1 LAKQKIKV
9 NPLQTKIEF
18 LKGVGPKRAELL
30 NKELRIFNFG
40 DLLFHFPF
48 RYVDRSKFHTV
59 KEANQDQA
67 FMQFKGHIR
76 RIKKIGQARKMR
88 MVAEFYD
95 ETGVIELVWF
105 KGIKFVEPK
114 LDPEKEFV
122 LFGKPTRF
130 NGKYNIAH
138 PELELA
144 STAKVTQGR
153 ALQPIYHSTEKLISR
168 NLHTKAIEKLIGT
181 LTNQI
186 QVIIP
191 ENLTPELMQKWRLIP
206 RNKALFEVHF
216 PSDADTLKLARYRLK
231 FEELFFMQL
240 QILRFKNHRKS
251 QRKGFVF
258 NKVGANFNLF
268 YEKVLPFDLT
278 GAQKRVLKEI
288 RADVKSGDQM
298 NRLLQGDV
306 GSGKTIVAVLTIL
319 LAIDNGYQSA
329 LMAPTSILA
338 HQHFDG
344 VTELLEQVGVKTQLL
359 TGATKT
365 KARREMLA
373 DLESGE
379 ISVIIGTHALL
390 EDRVKFKNLG
400 LVVIDEQHR
409 FGVAQRSRM
418 WAKST
423 VPPHILIMSATPI
436 PRTLA
441 MSFYGDLDVSVIDE
455 LPPGRKPIQTI
466 HKYDANRLGIF
477 GFMRKEIEKG
487 RQIYVVYPL
496 IEESEHFQYKD
507 LMDGFE
513 SISREFPIPKYQVS
527 IVHGRLKPEDKEL
540 EMQRFVTGQTNIMV
554 ATTVIEVGVNVP
566 NASVMIIE
574 SAEKFGLAQLHQLRG
589 RVGRGSDQSY
599 CVLITDYKLSA
610 DARTRIETM
619 VRTNDGF
626 EVAEADLNL
635 RGPGNLMGTQQ
646 SGVLDFA
653 IANLATDGNI
663 VKVAREAAFLVLEM
677 DPNLS
682 LDAHKNLRQHFISYV
697 KKHPNWG
704 VIS

>member
-1 LAKQKIKV
+1 V

-30 NKELRIFNFG
+30 QKELRIFTFG

-59 KEANQDQA
+59 SESNQDQA
-67 FMQFKGHIR
+67 FMQFKGRVRKIR
-76 RIKKIGQARKMR
+76 KIGQARKTR
-88 MVAEFYD
+88 LVAEFYD

-105 KGIKFVEPK
+105 KGIKWVEPK
-114 LDPEKEFV
+114 LDPEKEFI

-144 STAKVTQGR
+144 STSKVAAGR
-153 ALQPIYHSTEKLISR
+153 SLQPIYHTTEKLIAK
-168 NLHTKAIEKLIGT
+168 NLHTKAIEKLVYT
-181 LTNQI
+181 LTQQI
-186 QVIIP
+186 QVVIP
-191 ENLTPELMQKWRLIP
+191 ENLTPTLMQKWSLIP

-216 PSDADTLKLARYRLK
+216 PTSTDALKVARYRLK

-240 QILRFKNHRKS
+240 QILRFKNHRKAE
-251 QRKGFVF
+251 RKGFVF
-258 NKVGANFNLF
+258 DKVGEKFNAF
-268 YEKVLPFDLT
+268 YKNVLPFDLT
-278 GAQKRVLKEI
+278 GAQKRVVKEI

-319 LAIDNGYQSA
+319 LAIDNGYQAA

-338 HQHFDG
+338 YQHFDG
-344 VTELLEQVGVKTQLL
+344 VTELLEKVGIKTMLL

-365 KARREMLA
+365 KERREMLA

-418 WAKST
+418 WAKSK

-466 HKYDANRLGIF
+466 HKYDANRLGVF

-496 IEESEHFQYKD
+496 IEESEHFEYKD

-513 SISREFPIPKYQVS
+513 SISREFPIPQFQVS
-527 IVHGRLKPEDKEL
+527 VVHGRMKPADKEL
-540 EMQRFVTGQTNIMV
+540 EMQRFVSGQTHIMV

-589 RVGRGSDQSY
+589 RVGRGANQSY
-599 CVLITDYKLSA
+599 CILITDYKLSA
-610 DARTRIETM
+610 EARTRIETM

-626 EVAEADLNL
+626 QVAEADLNL
-635 RGPGNLMGTQQ
+635 RGPGNIMGTQQ
-646 SGVLDFA
+646 SGILDFA
-653 IANLATDGNI
+653 IADLTKDGKI
-663 VKVAREAAFLVLEM
+663 LKVARDAAFEVLDQ

-682 LDAHKNLRQHFISYV
+682 LDIHSHLRQHFISYA

-704 VIS
+704 AIS

>member
-1 LAKQKIKV
+1 M

-30 NKELRIFNFG
+30 QKELRIFTFG

-48 RYVDRSKFHTV
+48 RYVDRSKFFTV
-59 KEANQDQA
+59 SESNQDQA
-67 FMQFKGHIR
+67 FMQFKGHVRKIR
-76 RIKKIGQARKMR
+76 KIGQARKMR
-88 MVAEFYD
+88 LVAEFYD
-95 ETGVIELVWF
+95 STGVIELVWF

-114 LDPEKEFV
+114 LDPDKEFV

-144 STAKVTQGR
+144 STSKVAAGR
-153 ALQPIYHSTEKLISR
+153 SLQPIYHTTEKLNAK
-168 NLHTKAIEKLIGT
+168 NLHTKALEKLVYT
-181 LTNQI
+181 LTQQI
-186 QVIIP
+186 QVVIP
-191 ENLTPELMQKWRLIP
+191 ENLTPELMQKWNLIP

-216 PSDADTLKLARYRLK
+216 PTNTDALKVARYRLK

-240 QILRFKNHRKS
+240 QILRFKNHRKL
-251 QRKGFVF
+251 QRRGYVF
-258 NKVGANFNLF
+258 NKVGERFNQF
-268 YEKVLPFDLT
+268 YQEVLPFDLT
-278 GAQKRVLKEI
+278 GAQKKVVKEI
-288 RADVKSGDQM
+288 RNDLKSGDQM

-319 LAIDNGYQSA
+319 LAIENGYQSA

-338 HQHFDG
+338 FQHFDG
-344 VTELLEQVGVKTQLL
+344 VTELLEKVGVKTMLL

-365 KARREMLA
+365 KERKEMLA
-373 DLESGE
+373 KLATGE
-379 ISVIIGTHALL
+379 VTVIIGTHALL
-390 EDRVKFKNLG
+390 EDRVKFHNLG

-418 WAKST
+418 WAKSK

-466 HKYDANRLGIF
+466 HKYDANRLGVM

-487 RQIYVVYPL
+487 RQIYIVYPL
-496 IEESEHFQYKD
+496 IEESEHFEYKD

-513 SISREFPIPKYQVS
+513 SISREFPPPQFQVS
-527 IVHGRLKPEDKEL
+527 VVHGRLKPADKEM
-540 EMQRFVTGQTNIMV
+540 EMQRFVKGQTHIMV

-589 RVGRGSDQSY
+589 RVGRGSDQSF

-626 EVAEADLNL
+626 QVAEADLQL
-635 RGPGNLMGTQQ
+635 RGPGNIMGTQQ
-646 SGVLDFA
+646 SGILDFA
-653 IANLATDGNI
+653 IADLATDGNI
-663 VKVAREAAFLVLEM
+663 LKVAREAAQLLLEQ
-677 DPNLS
+677 
-682 LDAHKNLRQHFISYV
+682 DANLRLEIHSNLRKHFISYV

-704 VIS
+704 SIS